1 MIDINNIYIDI
12 DVNYYI
18 EEIKKDLANKQFIS
32 ALAIALMLPN
42 ICAKLEN
49 PEIDKIHKEKY
60 VKWFNRWVYRKYYS
74 HPNNKEIRKS
84 KVKNPNLFKI
94 KIDGDL
100 CYALR
105 CSILHSGDD
114 KIKIAEIWK
123 KDDKEK
129 VKRIKPN
136 KIELCLNSNS
146 ELEYQY
152 GDSTHIFGRLNDE
165 NQEVSIRFNIITFI
179 DNIIKGTEDFL
190 NSRSEKNYT
199 LFKLIDWDKK

>member
-1 MIDINNIYIDI
+1 M
-12 DVNYYI
+12 
-18 EEIKKDLANKQFIS
+18 DL
-32 ALAIALMLPN
+32 
-42 ICAKLEN
+42 
-49 PEIDKIHKEKY
+49 
-60 VKWFNRWVYRKYYS
+60 
-74 HPNNKEIRKS
+74 
-84 KVKNPNLFKI
+84 
-94 KIDGDL
+94 
-100 CYALR
+100 
-105 CSILHSGDD
+105 GDD

-190 NSRSEKNYT
+190 NSRSEKNDT